1 MQWTSDDQRGRQHPK
16 QLHISIWLLLALITT
31 AADMAKAQA
40 NSMQKIAVTCVGSE
54 NVATDTLTILCT
66 DLHNALT
73 AHYPDASFVL
83 AGSVAGNAAG
93 LLTLETFAANKMGI
107 EARLIWQASDADRVE
122 GPQMGFS
129 ISDTDMTPD
138 MQHQF
143 LNRLVHATPLPF

>member
-1 MQWTSDDQRGRQHPK
+1 MQWTSDYQRGRRHPK
-16 QLHISIWLLLALITT
+16 RLHISIWLVLALIAT

-40 NSMQKIAVTCVGSE
+40 NSLQKIAVTCVGSE
-54 NVATDTLTILCT
+54 KVATNTLTVLCA

-73 AHYPDASFVL
+73 AQYPDASFVL
-83 AGSVAGNAAG
+83 ADSVAGNAAG
-93 LLTLETFAANKMGI
+93 LLTLETFAANNLGI
-107 EARLIWQASDADRVE
+107 EARLIWQASGTDHVE
-122 GPQMGFS
+122 GPKMGFS